1 MNDLTPEER
10 DELASAYL
18 DGEATA
24 QERAMVEADADLLA
38 RVEHFRHAA
47 EEVASPAAEAGREEI
62 IAEALKAFKPEA
74 EPAKQVEKLASRQR
88 QPRSGF
94 LLQLRERLRNRPLA
108 PILGAAA
115 ALAVVFLAIA
125 IFALTN
131 ENTDDTSDTASSGTT
146 SPATTFEFAQL
157 LESADM
163 QASEALSDSA
173 AAFDDSDTAA
183 PATTAALA
191 TTAAAAVFPE
201 TAQRSPLAEIEELSP
216 EPAETQFAAQAA
228 QGPPAEL
235 PAPNQNFDGECV
247 EPALDEEED
256 SEESLE
262 DTAEDEPSVS
272 VTEAAPETSLNSS
285 STGSST
291 TTTSL
296 PEEWSDGCPAVE

>member
-24 QERAMVEADADLLA
+24 QEQAMVEADPDLLA
-38 RVEHFRHAA
+38 RVERFRHAA

-74 EPAKQVEKLASRQR
+74 EPAKQAEKLTSRPR

-94 LLQLRERLRNRPLA
+94 LLQFRERLRNRPLA

-115 ALAVVFLAIA
+115 ALAVVFLAIT

-131 ENTDDTSDTASSGTT
+131 EDTSDDSDTASSDTA
-146 SPATTFEFAQL
+146 SPATTFELAQL

-163 QASEALSDSA
+163 QATEALADPA
-173 AAFDDSDTAA
+173 AAFDDATAAFATTAA
-183 PATTAALA
+183 PATTAA
-191 TTAAAAVFPE
+191 AAAFPE
-201 TAQRSPLAEIEELSP
+201 TAQSSPQAEIEESSP
-216 EPAETQFAAQAA
+216 DTEEPAETQFAAQAA

-235 PAPNQNFDGECV
+235 PAPNQNFDGTCV
-247 EPALDEEED
+247 EPALDEEKEPD
-256 SEESLE
+256 ESPE
-262 DTAEDEPSVS
+262 DTAEDGPSVS
-272 VTEAAPETSLNSS
+272 VTEAAPETSLNA
-285 STGSST
+285 SST
-291 TTTSL
+291 TSTTSL
-296 PEEWSDGCPAVE
+296 PAEASDGCPAVE

>member
-94 LLQLRERLRNRPLA
+94 LLQIRERLRNRPLA

-163 QASEALSDSA
+163 SADMQATEALADPA
-173 AAFDDSDTAA
+173 AA
-183 PATTAALA
+183 
-191 TTAAAAVFPE
+191 
-201 TAQRSPLAEIEELSP
+201 
-216 EPAETQFAAQAA
+216 
-228 QGPPAEL
+228 
-235 PAPNQNFDGECV
+235 FDGECV
-247 EPALDEEED
+247 EPLLDEEED
-256 SEESLE
+256 SEESPE
-262 DTAEDEPSVS
+262 DTAEDGPSVS
-272 VTEAAPETSLNSS
+272 VTEAAPETSPETSLNS
-285 STGSST
+285 SST

-296 PEEWSDGCPAVE
+296 PAEASDGCPAVE

>member
-24 QERAMVEADADLLA
+24 QDRAMVEADADLLA

-47 EEVASPAAEAGREEI
+47 EEVASPAAETGREEI

-74 EPAKQVEKLASRQR
+74 EPSKQVEKLASGQR

-94 LLQLRERLRNRPLA
+94 LLQIRERLRNRPLA

-163 QASEALSDSA
+163 SADMRASEALSDPA

-183 PATTAALA
+183 PATTAA
-191 TTAAAAVFPE
+191 AAVFPE
-201 TAQRSPLAEIEELSP
+201 TAQISPQAEIGESSP

-247 EPALDEEED
+247 EPSLDEEED
-256 SEESLE
+256 SEESPE
-262 DTAEDEPSVS
+262 DTAEDGPSVS
-272 VTEAAPETSLNSS
+272 VTEAAPETSPETSLNS
-285 STGSST
+285 SST

-296 PEEWSDGCPAVE
+296 PAEASDGCPAVE